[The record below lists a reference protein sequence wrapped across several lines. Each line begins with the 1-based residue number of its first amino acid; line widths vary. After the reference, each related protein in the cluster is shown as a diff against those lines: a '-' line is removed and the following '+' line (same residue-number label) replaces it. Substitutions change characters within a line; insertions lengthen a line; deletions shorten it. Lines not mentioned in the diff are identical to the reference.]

1 MEYATETSEQQAVI
15 EWCSWN
21 TGRYP
26 ELETLHHTANEGKR
40 SVVNGAVLKS
50 MGLSKGFPDLSL
62 NCAKGQYHSLHIEMK
77 RNKKSRISSAQKDW
91 IARLN
96 KYDNYAVV
104 CYSADEAISVL
115 QRYLNLKPNERMQD
129 D

>member
-1 MEYATETSEQQAVI
+1 MSSRTETSEQQAVI
-15 EWCSWN
+15 EWCQWN
-21 TGRYP
+21 IGKYP

-77 RNKKSRISSAQKDW
+77 KDRQCKASKEQKEW
-91 IARLN
+91 IDRLN
-96 KYDNYAVV
+96 RYGNLAVI
-104 CYSADEAISVL
+104 CYSADEAIYVL
-115 QRYLNLKPNERMQD
+115 NKYLNLKENERIKL
-129 D
+129 